1 MGSTDSQ
8 AASEEGPYKEGPS
21 GVPFV
26 VLHSGLVQKPLAQE
40 GEGPWFPLEGVAPTP
55 PYPWEGVPRFLFEK
69 SIQRFL
75 NHRLVD
81 LEEGVRF
88 SIYFGDPWGA
98 RVQGREP

>member
-8 AASEEGPYKEGPS
+8 AASEEGPCKEGPS

-26 VLHSGLVQKPLAQE
+26 VLHSGLVQGPLAQE
-40 GEGPWFPLEGVAPTP
+40 EEELSSPLEGVAPTP
-55 PYPWEGVPRFLFEK
+55 PYLWEGVLHFLFEK
-69 SIQRFL
+69 PIQRFL

-88 SIYFGDPWGA
+88 SIYFGDPWEA
-98 RVQGREP
+98 RVQGKEP